1 METGHVPL
9 LSGSKMWPVVE
20 NQEKL
25 LQRMG
30 CFVETLKRFCR
41 FFWRQRIREAH
52 PVLARVGKVNAGD
65 NGDSEILGDIAAK
78 GFGIFHATARQRIRT
93 VDKGIIAR
101 LTDDVL
107 VAFVFEELA
116 HDLST

>member
-20 NQEKL
+20 NQKKL

-52 PVLARVGKVNAGD
+52 PVLTRVRKVNTGND
-65 NGDSEILGDIAAK
+65 GDSEILGDVAAK
-78 GFGIFHATARQRIRT
+78 GFGIFHAAARQRLRT
-93 VDKGIIAR
+93 VDEGIIAR
-101 LTDDVL
+101 LTNDVF
-107 VAFVFEELA
+107 VSFVFG
-116 HDLST
+116 DLSPA